1 MRSSVCSLFVMAVL
15 GWHWRGVVWCRF
27 AGIGKKGRG
36 AIAMAE
42 EHIVMRWIFIAH
54 LLCRP
59 AKRVGIKARSLKVLD
74 LIIKL

>member
-1 MRSSVCSLFVMAVL
+1 MK
-15 GWHWRGVVWCRF
+15 
-27 AGIGKKGRG
+27 GKG
-36 AIAMAE
+36 ALAMAE

-54 LLCRP
+54 LLFRP